1 MLLLSKDINS
11 ALQNHSYPR
20 KCQPL
25 NKERTGYIDGSFSE
39 REVAK
44 TYKDWNPDSIYKRT
58 MVLIKFFKTRWG
70 VSFNTAQKEVLS
82 GMSFMSKERVLSN
95 ELFNHNTFTGTL
107 KSTFEA
113 NGYLVNIESR
123 YIQFMKPDWVFNDN
137 THTSIH
143 FELKISSNNRFDN
156 LLGNQVP
163 IFFAFH
169 TETDCP
175 DDLRR
180 MFKPTRIEIGEPLIV
195 DDFKT
200 IDAYNAS
207 LEKVIIFIE
216 DMFKT
221 YGDNISN
228 VIENHNQ

>member
-82 GMSFMSKERVLSN
+82 GMSLMSYS
-95 ELFNHNTFTGTL
+95 
-107 KSTFEA
+107 
-113 NGYLVNIESR
+113 I
-123 YIQFMKPDWVFNDN
+123 I
-137 THTSIH
+137 THSQI
-143 FELKISSNNRFDN
+143 R
-156 LLGNQVP
+156 
-163 IFFAFH
+163 
-169 TETDCP
+169 
-175 DDLRR
+175 
-180 MFKPTRIEIGEPLIV
+180 
-195 DDFKT
+195 
-200 IDAYNAS
+200 
-207 LEKVIIFIE
+207 
-216 DMFKT
+216 
-221 YGDNISN
+221 
-228 VIENHNQ
+228 

>member
-1 MLLLSKDINS
+1 
-11 ALQNHSYPR
+11 
-20 KCQPL
+20 
-25 NKERTGYIDGSFSE
+25 
-39 REVAK
+39 
-44 TYKDWNPDSIYKRT
+44 
-58 MVLIKFFKTRWG
+58 
-70 VSFNTAQKEVLS
+70 
-82 GMSFMSKERVLSN
+82 
-95 ELFNHNTFTGTL
+95 
-107 KSTFEA
+107 
-113 NGYLVNIESR
+113 
-123 YIQFMKPDWVFNDN
+123 MKPDWVFNDN

-163 IFFAFH
+163 IYFAFH

>member
-1 MLLLSKDINS
+1 MLLSKDINS

-25 NKERTGYIDGSFSE
+25 NKERTRYIDGSFSE

-82 GMSFMSKERVLSN
+82 GMGFMSKERVLSN
-95 ELFNHNTFTGTL
+95 ELFNHNTFTDTL

-137 THTSIH
+137 THPFILNS
-143 FELKISSNNRFDN
+143 KSV
-156 LLGNQVP
+156 Q
-163 IFFAFH
+163 
-169 TETDCP
+169 
-175 DDLRR
+175 
-180 MFKPTRIEIGEPLIV
+180 
-195 DDFKT
+195 T
-200 IDAYNAS
+200 IDS
-207 LEKVIIFIE
+207 IIC
-216 DMFKT
+216 
-221 YGDNISN
+221 
-228 VIENHNQ
+228 